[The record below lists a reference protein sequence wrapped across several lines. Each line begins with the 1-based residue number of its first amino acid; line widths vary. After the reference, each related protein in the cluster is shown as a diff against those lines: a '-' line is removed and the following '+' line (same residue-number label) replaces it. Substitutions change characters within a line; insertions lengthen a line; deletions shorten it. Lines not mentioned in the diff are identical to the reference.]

1 MNAPRAAA
9 SLNDAQCAALDLS
22 RDLLV
27 SAGAGAGKTQVLG
40 LRMLAILEEGLAG
53 VGDIVAFTF
62 TDKAAA
68 EMRERVQRLLL
79 DRIQELHDGDK
90 QRLARLKQAQSEFS
104 RNRISTVHG
113 FCHRLLRD
121 CAWEAGLEP
130 RAPILDDRAQSL
142 ARERAIKS
150 VLFQTDA
157 DERPEL
163 VEALVRLG
171 SVVRL
176 YSLTESLN
184 RMLRERVFMAGPL
197 RRAAELWADPAAEVA
212 RRRGQYDAMVG
223 EFVDSAVA
231 AINRIDVAAAGGA
244 KDGDKLKVL
253 LADLRAAADTRDA
266 NALRTLLLNK
276 DNEPRKPGGAKGNW
290 KHAPEALDAIRE
302 QVVAAAVALAPGGE
316 TLSFVFDDAF
326 ERRVGAV
333 ARDLYVVFEAISEA
347 YAEECAGGLDFL
359 DLELRALQLLRDQP
373 GVRREVV
380 RAAKYL
386 LVDEYQDTNPTQA
399 ELFALLTDEDD
410 APGRFF
416 AVGDAKQS
424 VYAFRGSDVRVFNR
438 ALERI
443 PQRNANSGV
452 ADRPMQPPW
461 GLTCQDTPERRSGIV
476 RLEYNYRT
484 VQPVLELGNEVFR
497 NVFARDEYREFDARP
512 QDMRFDE
519 AVGKPADTAKPV
531 EFHVLPDSG
540 AAIEAEYVAIQT
552 ERLIEGGVAPS
563 DITIL
568 VRRRSRNTLYRNAFA
583 RRNLPLL
590 VVGEGGLFDT
600 QEALD
605 CINLLRVL
613 ANPAD
618 DIAAFGLLRSPF
630 GGLSDGFLTELS
642 LRGARSD
649 TLLNRLRA
657 CEDKPPEAVALLQ
670 RLDALHRRAGRDAP
684 ALLLGEAL
692 SEFGY
697 LLAVGCGPSAAQ
709 RMANVNRVLELV
721 RAMQHEIP
729 SLAPLV
735 RELMD
740 RIERG
745 EDESQGLPDSDVEG
759 VRVMTIHK
767 AKGLEFPVVI
777 LPDLAS
783 SPGGGGSGII
793 RDLPEEDGEP
803 LGLYLKSLDEDD
815 RGDSRSDFAAWQAKQ
830 AANERGMAE
839 ERRVLYVAWTRASHR
854 LVLIGSL
861 KSGKEFDRDIWAHQL
876 LRALGVRDWAVEG
889 EHECLQMLWPEEVET
904 GEPVPH
910 TDEIASLREALKQGQ
925 LSLMS
930 SIDDALV
937 APLAPEKNPRLVT
950 QGVDPKAVEFGS
962 VVHAELE
969 RFFRGAEAGVVDARI
984 LRHVTRAGDALATL
998 GKAER
1003 VLPEFGVMTPDGPRR
1018 LDLLRDLGDGCF
1030 EIVDYKTDNVSGDLA
1045 AHAENHHGEQLRAYA
1060 SALSGYLQLRGVEPK
1075 KIRLLVCF
1083 TAPDKLQPE
1092 QRLVEIR
1099 G

>member
-1 MNAPRAAA
+1 MNAPGTAA
-9 SLNDAQCAALDLS
+9 SLNDAQRAALDLS

-79 DRIQELHDGDK
+79 ARIQEIHGSDK
-90 QRLARLKQAQSEFS
+90 QRLARLKQAQSEFA

-113 FCHRLLRD
+113 FCHRLLREY
-121 CAWEAGLEP
+121 AWEAGLEP
-130 RAPILDDRAQSL
+130 RAPILDDRAQAL
-142 ARERAIKS
+142 ARERAIKR

-157 DERPEL
+157 EEQPEL
-163 VEALVRLG
+163 VQSLVRLG

-184 RMLRERVFMAGPL
+184 RMLRERVFVAGPL
-197 RRAAELWADPAAEVA
+197 RRAAELWSDPAAEIA
-212 RRRGQYDAMVG
+212 RRRAQYDAIVA
-223 EFVDSAVA
+223 EFVDASVA

-253 LADLRAAADTRDA
+253 LADLRAAADARDA
-266 NALRTLLLNK
+266 QALRTLLLNN
-276 DNEPRKPGGAKGNW
+276 DGEPRKPGGAKGNW
-290 KHAPEALDAIRE
+290 KHAPDALEVIRE
-302 QVVAAAVALAPGGE
+302 QVLTAAMALAPGGE
-316 TLSFVFDDAF
+316 VLKFAFDEAF
-326 ERRVGAV
+326 EQRVGSV
-333 ARDLYVVFEAISEA
+333 ACDLHTVFEAVSEA
-347 YAEECAGGLDFL
+347 YAEECAGGLDFI

-373 GVRREVV
+373 DVRREAV

-399 ELFALLTDEDD
+399 ELFALLTDDVD

-438 ALERI
+438 ALSRI
-443 PQRNANSGV
+443 PQRNAKTGASG
-452 ADRPMQPPW
+452 RPMQPPW
-461 GLTCQDTPERRSGIV
+461 GLTCQDTPERRTGIV

-484 VQPVLELGNEVFR
+484 VKPVLELGNEVFR
-497 NVFARDEYREFDARP
+497 NVFARDEFREFDARP
-512 QDMRFDE
+512 QDMRFDDE
-519 AVGKPADTAKPV
+519 AGKVADTERPV

-540 AAIEAEYVAIQT
+540 AAVEAEYVAIQT
-552 ERLIEGGVAPS
+552 ERLIEEGVAPS
-563 DITIL
+563 DITVL
-568 VRRRSRNTLYRNAFA
+568 VRRRGRNTLYRNAFA
-583 RRNLPLL
+583 RRNLPLM
-590 VVGEGGLFDT
+590 VVGEGGLFET

-630 GGLSDGFLTELS
+630 GGLSDAFLTELS
-642 LRGARSD
+642 LRSERSD
-649 TLLNRLRA
+649 TLLNRLRKW
-657 CEDKPPEAVALLQ
+657 EDKPPAAVNLLQ

-697 LLAVGCGPSAAQ
+697 LLAVGCGSGAAQ

-745 EDESQGLPDSDVEG
+745 EDESQGVSDGNVEG
-759 VRVMTIHK
+759 VRLMTIHK
-767 AKGLEFPVVI
+767 AKGLEFRVVI

-783 SPGGGGSGII
+783 SPGSSGTGIV
-793 RDLPEEDGEP
+793 RNLPEEDGEP

-815 RGDSRSDFAAWQAKQ
+815 RGDSRGDFAAWLAKQ
-830 AANERGMAE
+830 AASERGLAE
-839 ERRVLYVAWTRASHR
+839 EKRVLYVAWTRASHR

-861 KSGKEFDRDIWAHQL
+861 KPGKAFDRDIWAHQI
-876 LRALGVRDWAVEG
+876 LRALKVREWGAEG
-889 EHECLQMLWPEEVET
+889 EHACLQMLWPDGVEI
-904 GEPVPH
+904 GRPEPH
-910 TDEIASLREALKQGQ
+910 TRARGDLRRALELGQ
-925 LSLMS
+925 LPLSAS
-930 SIDDALV
+930 VDDALV
-937 APLAPEKNPRLVT
+937 GPLAEPKTAARN
-950 QGVDPKAVEFGS
+950 VDPEAVEFGS
-962 VVHAELE
+962 IVHAELE
-969 RFFRGAEAGVVDARI
+969 QRFRGAEAGVVDARVV
-984 LRHVTRAGDALATL
+984 RHVTRASEALATL
-998 GKAER
+998 AQAQR
-1003 VLPEFGVMTPDGPRR
+1003 VLPEFGIMTPEGPRR
-1018 LDLLRDLGDGCF
+1018 LDMLRELGDGCF
-1030 EIVDYKTDNVSGDLA
+1030 EIIDYKTDSVGGDLA
-1045 AHAENHHGEQLRAYA
+1045 EHAESQHGEQLRGYA
-1060 SALSGYLQLRGVEPK
+1060 HALTGYLQQRGYEPK
-1075 KIRLLVCF
+1075 RIRLLVCF
-1083 TAPDKLQPE
+1083 TAPDNLQPE